1 MAEGTPA
8 AVDNTAP
15 GAARTREPGGAAR
28 AGRDERPEVVVVT
41 GASAGVGRAVVRRFA
56 REGAHVGLLARGRDG
71 LEAARRE
78 VEEAGGRALVL
89 PTDVA
94 DAGAVEAAAARVEEG
109 LGPIDVWVNNATTTV
124 FSPINEMEPDEF
136 KRVVEVTFMGYVYG
150 TLAALKRMLPRDRGT
165 IVQVGSALAYR
176 SIPLQ
181 SAYCASK
188 HAISGFTESLRTE
201 LLHDGSN
208 VHVTEVHLPAVNTP
222 QFSWNKTRL
231 PRHPQPVPPIYQP
244 EVAAEAVHFAA
255 HHRRRELIVGWP
267 TVLAIYGDRVAP
279 GLGDRYLADQGYD
292 AQQTDEPVPPDRP
305 NNLWE
310 PLPGD
315 WGAHGRFDD
324 RSTSSS
330 PQLWANMNR
339 GWLALA
345 GAAALGLGL
354 LWSLGGGPG
363 RQGKPCDSR
372 GRRRGRLPAAAAGVA

>member
-1 MAEGTPA
+1 MTEEALTGAVNLEPGALHNEGTWNA
-8 AVDNTAP
+8 SGAGP
-15 GAARTREPGGAAR
+15 GR
-28 AGRDERPEVVVVT
+28 RPEVVVVT

-56 REGAHVGLLARGRDG
+56 REGAHLGLLARGLDG
-71 LEAARRE
+71 LEGARRE

-94 DAGAVEAAAARVEEG
+94 DAAAVEAAAAKVEEG
-109 LGPIDVWVNNATTTV
+109 LGPVDVWINNATTTV
-124 FSPINEMEPDEF
+124 FSPIKEVEPDEF
-136 KRVVEVTFMGYVYG
+136 RRVVDVTFMGYVYG

-201 LLHDGSN
+201 LLHDKSN
-208 VHVTEVHLPAVNTP
+208 VHVTEVHLPALNTP

-244 EVAAEAVHFAA
+244 EVAAEAIYFAA

-267 TVLAIYGDRVAP
+267 TVLAVYGDRVAP
-279 GLGDRYLADQGYD
+279 GLGDRYLADQGYA

-305 NNLWE
+305 NNLWA

-324 RSTSSS
+324 RSTSFS

-354 LWSLGGGPG
+354 LWGARGGDG
-363 RQGKPCDSR
+363 RRTRGAGRLSGAR
-372 GRRRGRLPAAAAGVA
+372 GRRVLTAASPG